1 MKTRTHILAA
11 VVLASLGLQAAL
23 AAPTRQVT
31 TSFSILENITQSLL
45 GKPNNTQVHTLVGIN
60 GNSHTYQLRAR
71 DVQTMQK
78 SQLIIFN
85 GLGFESAA
93 LQRAAQSTRLP
104 IVEAGAG
111 LQNLLRG
118 GHDHHDEGAH
128 DHAGETAAEH
138 AEHEHEALAQQHAQA
153 GHEHDGHEHND
164 EHEHAEEHGHADE
177 HAHESEDAAALDPHV
192 WLDPLNMPLYTAN
205 ISKALIKQQPEQ
217 ALRLSLQWQL
227 YQLKLAQLHGETVR
241 KFAAIPVAKRKVL
254 TSHAAFAYMGRRYQI
269 QFYAP
274 VSGGHEAE
282 ASAKTLVDL
291 IRQVRSEHIQ
301 AVFVENVN
309 DARLLQQ
316 LGRETGLQ
324 INGKLYSDALSSD
337 APDYFS
343 FYRHNVDLLVQALQ
357 H

>member
-1 MKTRTHILAA
+1 MKTRTHRFAALAL
-11 VVLASLGLQAAL
+11 VGLGLQAAV
-23 AAPTRQVT
+23 AATPQSQVT
-31 TSFSILENITQSLL
+31 TSFSILENITLSLL
-45 GKPNNTQVHTLVGIN
+45 GKPNTTQVHTLVGIN

-78 SQLIIFN
+78 SQLIVFN

-111 LQNLLRG
+111 LQNLLHG
-118 GHDHHDEGAH
+118 GHDHHDEAEH

-138 AEHEHEALAQQHAQA
+138 AAHEHEALAQQHAQA
-153 GHEHDGHEHND
+153 GHEQDEHDHDG
-164 EHEHAEEHGHADE
+164 EHEHADE
-177 HAHESEDAAALDPHV
+177 HEDAAALDPHV

-316 LGRETGLQ
+316 LGRETGLSV
-324 INGKLYSDALSSD
+324 NGKLYSDALSSD

>member
-1 MKTRTHILAA
+1 MMKRTQTWATLALTA
-11 VVLASLGLQAAL
+11 MMGLQAAW
-23 AAPTRQVT
+23 ADVPKQQVS
-31 TSFSILENITQSLL
+31 TSFSILENITLALL
-45 GKPNNTQVHTLVGIN
+45 GKNNAVKVHTLVGIN
-60 GNSHTYQLRAR
+60 GNSHTYQLRAL
-71 DVQTMQK
+71 DVQTMQQ
-78 SQLIIFN
+78 SQLIVFN

-93 LQRAAQSTRLP
+93 MQRAAASTKVP
-104 IVEAGAG
+104 VIEAGLG
-111 LQNLLRG
+111 LHDLLHG
-118 GHDHHDEGAH
+118 GHEHHDEEEAH
-128 DHAGETAAEH
+128 EHAGETAAEH
-138 AEHEHEALAQQHAQA
+138 AEHVHEDATHQHEAA
-153 GHEHDGHEHND
+153 EHN
-164 EHEHAEEHGHADE
+164 H
-177 HAHESEDAAALDPHV
+177 AAADANSAEAIDPHV

-205 ISKALIKQQPEQ
+205 ISKALIKQQPQQ
-217 ALRLSLQWQL
+217 AQRLSLQWQL
-227 YQLKLAQLHGETVR
+227 YQLKLAKLHGENVH

-254 TSHAAFAYMGRRYQI
+254 TSHTAFAYMGRRYQI

-291 IRQVRSEHIQ
+291 IRQVRAENIQ

-324 INGKLYSDALSSD
+324 IKGKLYSDALSSD

-343 FYRHNVDLLVQALQ
+343 FYRHNVDLLVQTLQ